1 MTGADNWDYT
11 VADNRIKKL
20 YELGKE
26 LNWNGSIDLNWD
38 YTHPADERI
47 LETDDELPHET
58 LEAYE
63 NLSDEEKI
71 LFDRHDVAELMSQ
84 YLPNFFFLIRNQIF
98 RYNPFESFRIPLS
111 KQSCT
116 IFITSKL
123 IFKVARNLMLAI
135 SYAKSSLKLLKKK
148 HLCGIVYT

>member
-1 MTGADNWDYT
+1 MWYPTNSSENSSTKGG
-11 VADNRIKKL
+11 KL
-20 YELGKE
+20 AFLQVTA
-26 LNWNGSIDLNWD
+26 LSI
-38 YTHPADERI
+38 
-47 LETDDELPHET
+47 
-58 LEAYE
+58 
-63 NLSDEEKI
+63 
-71 LFDRHDVAELMSQ
+71 VAELMSQ